1 MAEQSS
7 GFEARAARFDGRRT
21 RAVEA
26 DPHTVALPNGGLTW
40 VHVVTSDRAEGAAF
54 LEQFCFHPLAIEDAL
69 SENERPTVRR
79 YGEATFFSAAAVIQA
94 TDEELYH
101 EVGFFA
107 LPNLIVTV
115 VNAPC
120 PCVAHLFE
128 RWMAEPKRLG
138 KNPAFLVHSILDAIV
153 DDYFPAADRLEDE
166 IDQLEERVYVGQA
179 EALTEALD
187 LKRRLLRLR
196 RRTSAIRDVLNG
208 MLRGD
213 WPELSSD
220 ARPYYQ
226 DVYDHALRIT
236 ENADLNRDILSTIL
250 DIHLSLISN
259 NLNDIMKKMAA
270 IATVLMSVSFLAGIW
285 GMNFEF
291 MPELRWPGGYLFA
304 LGLMLVVVLAEL
316 FGFRRIGWL

>member
-1 MAEQSS
+1 MAEHSN

-26 DPHTVALPNGGLTW
+26 DPDAVAVPNGGLTW
-40 VHVVTSDRAEGAAF
+40 VHVVTPDRAEGAAF
-54 LEQFCFHPLAIEDAL
+54 LEQFRFHPLAIEDAL
-69 SENERPTVRR
+69 SENERSTVRR
-79 YGEATFFSAAAVIQA
+79 YDDATFFSAAAVLLEQG
-94 TDEELYH
+94 EEVYH

-107 LPNLIVTV
+107 LSHLIVTV
-115 VNAPC
+115 VKAPC
-120 PCVAHLFE
+120 PCLAHLFE
-128 RWMAEPKRLG
+128 RWVADPKRVG
-138 KNPAFLVHSILDAIV
+138 KNASFLVHSVLDALV

-166 IDQLEERVYVGQA
+166 IDELEERVYVGQA
-179 EALTEALD
+179 EALNEALN

-196 RRTSAIRDVLNG
+196 RRSSAIRDILNG

-213 WPELSSD
+213 WPEVSPD
-220 ARPYYQ
+220 ARPYFQ

-259 NLNDIMKKMAA
+259 NLNNIMKKMAA
-270 IATVLMSVSFLAGIW
+270 IATVLMSMSFLAGVW
-285 GMNFEF
+285 GMNFRF
-291 MPELRWPGGYLFA
+291 MPELEWAGGYLFA
-304 LGLMLVVVLAEL
+304 LGLMAVVAIAEL

>member
-1 MAEQSS
+1 MGEHSN

-21 RAVEA
+21 RALEA
-26 DPHTVALPNGGLTW
+26 DPDSVAVPDGGLTW
-40 VHVVTSDRAEGAAF
+40 VHVVTPDRAEGAAF
-54 LEQFCFHPLAIEDAL
+54 LQQFGFHPLAIEDAL

-79 YGEATFFSAAAVIQA
+79 YGEATFFSAAAVIQDPD
-94 TDEELYH
+94 DERFH

-107 LPNLIVTV
+107 LPHLIVTV
-115 VNAPC
+115 VKAPC
-120 PCVAHLFE
+120 SCVAHLFD

-153 DDYFPAADRLEDE
+153 DDYFPAADRLEDH
-166 IDQLEERVYVGQA
+166 IDELEERVYVGQA
-179 EALTEALD
+179 EALAEALG
-187 LKRRLLRLR
+187 LKRRLLRIR

-213 WPELSSD
+213 WPEISVE

-250 DIHLSLISN
+250 DTHLSLISN
-259 NLNDIMKKMAA
+259 NLNNIMKKMAA
-270 IATVLMSVSFLAGIW
+270 IATILMSVSFFAGVW
-285 GMNFEF
+285 GMNFEH
-291 MPELRWPGGYLFA
+291 MPELKWPIGYFFA
-304 LGLMLVVVLAEL
+304 LGLMVVVALAEYL
-316 FGFRRIGWL
+316 GFRRSGWL